1 MKSLLLDLRSGLALL
16 VLLFASALLVQYN
29 ASGVMN
35 SDFHWH
41 LINGNW
47 ILDHLQLPTADELSW
62 TMNGKPYRLT
72 QWGGEVLVAE
82 AFRLGG
88 PDGVRILVSA
98 VAAGLFLVLYGV
110 VRPHFTNAL
119 MAFGLTA
126 ALSAG
131 SVLTMYGRP
140 QVFSFLLFG
149 LLIYLVDRWIST
161 RKALYLAFI
170 PFALALWANLHGGFP
185 MGLLYLG
192 VVATAIL
199 VQGYVQ
205 HDVKSA
211 ARIAL
216 PILAAGLVAMLF
228 IGANPYGFDVWKSVF
243 EIASSS
249 VTRSK
254 LIHEW
259 RSPALSDLYGGQLVI
274 LIAATVAA
282 AGFSRCRLSLRDVV
296 IFLSF
301 FLIAYDAQRNM
312 PYFVMVM
319 LPIIARLAAQTPMM
333 DKLASQLP
341 PSLSYRRQA
350 LILACA
356 IPLLFVARLGLN
368 GYGEKEE
375 RRFFATDAINYLVAN
390 GRTSR
395 VMHDFNFGGY
405 IAFHHPQVK
414 VFADSRFDLYGD
426 EFVMDFT
433 RAMNG
438 APGYGDFI
446 EKWRPETIMLPNGS
460 PLGSLLTA
468 TGQYREGFVGQ
479 TQTVLL
485 RQQP

>member
-1 MKSLLLDLRSGLALL
+1 MKSLLLDLRSGLAIL
-16 VLLFASALLVQYN
+16 VLLFAGALLVQYN

-47 ILDHLQLPTADELSW
+47 ILDHMQLPKVDELSW

-88 PDGVRILVSA
+88 LDGVRIMVSA
-98 VAAGLFLVLYGV
+98 VAAALFMCLYSV
-110 VRPHFTNAL
+110 VRPHFNNAL
-119 MAFGLTA
+119 LAFGLTA

-140 QVFSFLLFG
+140 QIFSFLLFG
-149 LLIYLVDRWIST
+149 LFIYLADRWVVT
-161 RKALYLAFI
+161 RKTLYLALI
-170 PFALALWANLHGGFP
+170 PCSMLLWANLHGGFP

-192 VVATAIL
+192 VLAAAIL
-199 VQGYVQ
+199 VQGYIQ
-205 HDVKSA
+205 QDIKPA

-216 PILAAGLVAMLF
+216 PILAAALVATLF
-228 IGANPYGFDVWKSVF
+228 TGANPYGFDVWKSVF
-243 EIASSS
+243 EIASST
-249 VTRSK
+249 VTKSK

-282 AGFSRCRLSLRDVV
+282 AGFSRSRLSLRDVV

-312 PYFVMVM
+312 PYFVMAM
-319 LPIIARLAAQTPMM
+319 LPIIARLSAQTPMM
-333 DKLASQLP
+333 DRLAAQLP
-341 PSLSYRRQA
+341 PTLSFRRQA
-350 LILACA
+350 LVLACA
-356 IPLLFVARLGLN
+356 LPLLFVARLGLN

-375 RRFFATDAINYLVAN
+375 QRFFATDAINYLVAS
-390 GRTSR
+390 GHTAH

-438 APGYGDFI
+438 APGYGNFI
-446 EKWRPETIMLPNGS
+446 AKWRPETIMLPNGS
-460 PLGSLLTA
+460 PLGGLLTA

-479 TQTVLL
+479 NQTVLL
-485 RQQP
+485 RQHP